1 MVYDFFGARICGDRW
16 HRQQRDDHRN
26 HEQPP
31 EFHRERYYRMKAPM
45 ANGKSA
51 AVEAQLDE
59 PSAKLF

>member
-1 MVYDFFGARICGDRW
+1 MII
-16 HRQQRDDHRN
+16 HRN
-26 HEQPP
+26 
-31 EFHRERYYRMKAPM
+31 FIERDYRMKAPM